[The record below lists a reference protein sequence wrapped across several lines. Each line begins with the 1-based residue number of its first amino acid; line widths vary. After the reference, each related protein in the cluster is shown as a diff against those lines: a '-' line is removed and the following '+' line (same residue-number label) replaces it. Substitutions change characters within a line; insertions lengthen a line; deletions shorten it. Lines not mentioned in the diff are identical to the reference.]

1 MPVRLSMGLGA
12 TVEVVALYATGEAT
26 QVIEDLRFS
35 TPVLTP
41 NGDGIHDELRVEYE
55 LFGLPEQVPVDLE
68 VYGLDGR
75 RVAVVPQGLQ
85 TAGPQTARWD
95 GRDTGGAILPPG
107 VYLIAITVQS
117 ERSGDAALRPLGLA
131 Y

>member
-1 MPVRLSMGLGA
+1 MLS
-12 TVEVVALYATGEAT
+12 TSDQRPALL
-26 QVIEDLRFS
+26 QDLRFS
-35 TPVLTP
+35 TSVLTP
-41 NGDGIHDELRVEYE
+41 NGDGVHDRLRVEYE
-55 LFGLPEQVPVDLE
+55 LFGLPEQVPVNLE
-68 VYGLDGR
+68 VYALDGR
-75 RVAVVPQGLQ
+75 RVAVVPQDLQ

-117 ERSGDAALRPLGLA
+117 ERSGDAALRPVGLA